1 MSERFGYPISY
12 STLLY
17 YIVMK
22 LVHYLSICRGFT
34 IEIGAAITVLLAS
47 KIGLPI
53 STTHCKV
60 GSVVFVGHVS
70 AAGRKSERK
79 EHEKE
84 LGGPLE
90 EQHAAAPPAAGEAM
104 EDGSVDWHL
113 FRNIAYAW
121 IVTVPVTAMLSA
133 GMMYVLCA
141 LVVNDVDP
149 V

>member
-1 MSERFGYPISY
+1 MLFPCS
-12 STLLY
+12 
-17 YIVMK
+17 
-22 LVHYLSICRGFT
+22 GFT

-70 AAGRKSERK
+70 ASGRKKKRQEQQD
-79 EHEKE
+79 EQ
-84 LGGPLE
+84 GQQQQPE
-90 EQHAAAPPAAGEAM
+90 EPVAATM
-104 EDGSVDWHL
+104 EDGTVDWHL

-121 IVTVPVTAMLSA
+121 IVTVPVTALLSA

-141 LVVNDVDP
+141 LAVDDMGRG
-149 V
+149 

>member
-1 MSERFGYPISY
+1 MSARIYFTNVNKLIFYCSAY
-12 STLLY
+12 S
-17 YIVMK
+17 
-22 LVHYLSICRGFT
+22 GFT
-34 IEIGAAITVLLAS
+34 IEVGAAITVLLAS

-70 AAGRKSERK
+70 AAGRKQQRQ

-84 LGGPLE
+84 LGPQPE
-90 EQHAAAPPAAGEAM
+90 APAQAGTVPAPM

-121 IVTVPVTAMLSA
+121 IVTVPVTALLSA

-141 LVVNDVDP
+141 LVVDDMGQV
-149 V
+149 

>member
-1 MSERFGYPISY
+1 MENGFIYLFFY
-12 STLLY
+12 S
-17 YIVMK
+17 
-22 LVHYLSICRGFT
+22 GFT
-34 IEIGAAITVLLAS
+34 IEVGAAITVLLAS

-70 AAGRKSERK
+70 AAGRKKKQPNEQDRM
-79 EHEKE
+79 HQAGLEKATHSI
-84 LGGPLE
+84 PI
-90 EQHAAAPPAAGEAM
+90 ATPM

-121 IVTVPVTAMLSA
+121 IVTVPVTALLSA

-141 LVVNDVDP
+141 IAVEDMG
-149 V
+149 